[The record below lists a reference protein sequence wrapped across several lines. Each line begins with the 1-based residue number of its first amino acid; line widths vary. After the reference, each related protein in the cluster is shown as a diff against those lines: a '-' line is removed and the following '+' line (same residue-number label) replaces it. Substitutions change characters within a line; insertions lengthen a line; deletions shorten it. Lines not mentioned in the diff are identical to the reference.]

1 MWRRRGASDW
11 LSHELA
17 SREAEHGEHT
27 DEVWRSSDK
36 NLQWENSLWEVEEE
50 EGRVGEAAGR
60 VEVEGA
66 RAPNG
71 RRASYGNCGSDA
83 QEPGLVFLGIVDELD
98 ELLRRWGNA
107 RPSGSWRLCVRA
119 RWSWGQGCT
128 AWVVRMTWVENVG
141 PTAPRRILKMAT
153 IQGAMLRS
161 AGWLTPPSFPL
172 AKSPVIRRLCS
183 IMASKRASQ
192 QEWQQ
197 GCSDVRV
204 RVSVCV
210 ELQSVLHA
218 GRSSLRRSKASMCNS
233 NITQIY
239 LRTVRRL
246 RAPTFI
252 AKTEAQLASAVA

>member
-27 DEVWRSSDK
+27 DEVWRSSDE

-71 RRASYGNCGSDA
+71 RRASYGNCGRDA
-83 QEPGLVFLGIVDELD
+83 QEPGLVFLSIVDELD
-98 ELLRRWGNA
+98 EL
-107 RPSGSWRLCVRA
+107 VA
-119 RWSWGQGCT
+119 RWSWGQGNT
-128 AWVVRMTWVENVG
+128 AWVMRMTWVENVG
-141 PTAPRRILKMAT
+141 PTAPRRILKMDT

-252 AKTEAQLASAVA
+252 AIFCSVI